1 MVQEAG
7 LRGRERG
14 AERGALP
21 GSVSWWFLAVALG
34 ATALSL
40 LSGSEQFTSFL
51 LDAIAVAAGC
61 GAVFGIMRNQPAR
74 LWPWRLV
81 AIAIV
86 LSAAGDVVY
95 DVAVRGFGAES
106 GYPFADLFYLPAYP
120 CLAVALW
127 QLSGPRRRDTF
138 ADSAIVT
145 LAVSAVIW
153 QWVITP
159 MLETAGATTLEHLV
173 AVTYPIM
180 DVVLVVAIVHAV
192 FTLPRLITSAR
203 FLFAGLTVML
213 VADTVFA
220 RLVADS
226 TYVDGGTLDALWPI
240 AYSLLAAAIL
250 HPSMRAFGEERDPG
264 LVRAGRARIVVLAA
278 ALFCVP
284 AIVVID
290 GATSDEAVAL
300 TAIVAATAAL
310 VGWRITRLITE
321 TNQAREE
328 IGESEARFRALVQ
341 HSSDAV
347 AVIDRTGIITFA
359 TPAIDTILGRSP
371 DDMVG
376 RVATELLHPN
386 DITRAMEALESLRS
400 RPFASVRQELRV
412 RHSDGSWRWLDA
424 TFTNQLAEPAI
435 LGIVSNLRDITDRKL
450 LERAGSGETRVLEL
464 VLGGAPVA
472 ETLEVLLGTV
482 EAFVGDA
489 AAVVRLV
496 DPDTGALLSVAAPT
510 VPLSYVREVDE
521 KSAWA
526 LEHGVDPLGA
536 LTEPLLLSDLA
547 SDDRYPGL
555 PARAHAHG
563 LRSFWALPIRG
574 QADNAR
580 GYLGVYTRMPRS
592 PNIAELNVLERA
604 RDLVAIALDRAAHT
618 EQLGFLAL
626 HDTLTTLPNRAL
638 GVERLDT
645 ALQSLPDS
653 GPLVAALFIDLDRFK
668 VVNDGLGHDAGDELL
683 VAVGRRLAGA
693 VRREDTVARFG
704 GDEFVVI
711 CEQLRD
717 EAHVIELAQRALDS
731 LSHPFALDRAEVMVT
746 ASIGIA
752 LTHRATD
759 RASDLLRDADAAM
772 YRAKSRGGGRFELF
786 DHAMHTQ
793 AVTRL
798 LTERA
803 LRQSL
808 DRDELRVLFQPQ
820 FDLATN
826 ERVAVEALLRWDHP
840 VRGVISPDGFLAV
853 AEETGLIVPIGEWV
867 LDDVCDRLQLA
878 TLESSDAPTL
888 PMSVNVSARQL
899 LQVGFAD
906 RVRRALLARDLDPQ
920 LLCLEVAE
928 RVLLDDHDSIRDTL
942 HALKNSGLRLA
953 IDDFGTGGSS
963 LTYLRR
969 YPFDELKI
977 DGTFV
982 AGLGQSPADDA
993 IVAATIDMA
1002 HALGMTVAAEGIETE
1017 AQRTRLVELG
1027 CERGQGYHLG
1037 APAALDERHL
1047 RLVRRRPA

>member
-1 MVQEAG
+1 
-7 LRGRERG
+7 
-14 AERGALP
+14 
-21 GSVSWWFLAVALG
+21 
-34 ATALSL
+34 
-40 LSGSEQFTSFL
+40 
-51 LDAIAVAAGC
+51 
-61 GAVFGIMRNQPAR
+61 
-74 LWPWRLV
+74 
-81 AIAIV
+81 
-86 LSAAGDVVY
+86 
-95 DVAVRGFGAES
+95 
-106 GYPFADLFYLPAYP
+106 
-120 CLAVALW
+120 
-127 QLSGPRRRDTF
+127 
-138 ADSAIVT
+138 
-145 LAVSAVIW
+145 
-153 QWVITP
+153 
-159 MLETAGATTLEHLV
+159 
-173 AVTYPIM
+173 
-180 DVVLVVAIVHAV
+180 
-192 FTLPRLITSAR
+192 
-203 FLFAGLTVML
+203 
-213 VADTVFA
+213 
-220 RLVADS
+220 
-226 TYVDGGTLDALWPI
+226 
-240 AYSLLAAAIL
+240 LLATAIL
-250 HPSMRAFGEERDPG
+250 HPSMLSFGEASDPG

-278 ALFCVP
+278 ALFSVP

-310 VGWRITRLITE
+310 VGWRITRLVTE

-347 AVIDRTGIITFA
+347 AVIDRSGVITFA
-359 TPAIDTILGRSP
+359 TPAITAILGSPPEDIIGRTATDMLHP
-371 DDMVG
+371 DDIV
-376 RVATELLHPN
+376 N
-386 DITRAMEALESLRS
+386 AMEALEGLRS
-400 RPFASVRQELRV
+400 RPFASVRRELRA
-412 RHSDGSWRWLDA
+412 RHADGSWRWLDA

-435 LGIVSNLRDITDRKL
+435 RGIVGNLRDVTDRKQ
-450 LERAGSGETRVLEL
+450 LERAGVGETRVLEL

-472 ETLEVLLGTV
+472 ETLQVLLATV
-482 EAFVGDA
+482 EEFVRDA
-489 AAVVRLV
+489 AAVVRLI
-496 DPDTGALLSVAAPT
+496 DAQTGALLSMAAPT
-510 VPLSYVREVDE
+510 LPLSYVREVDE
-521 KSAWA
+521 QAA
-526 LEHGVDPLGA
+526 RELEHGDALVA
-536 LTEPLLLSDLA
+536 LTEPLILSDLA
-547 SDDRYPGL
+547 ADDRYPGL
-555 PARAHAHG
+555 PARAFAHG

-574 QADNAR
+574 HDDHAL
-580 GYLGVYTRMPRS
+580 GYLGVYTRTQRS
-592 PNIAELNVLERA
+592 PSLAELSVLERA

-626 HDTLTTLPNRAL
+626 HDTLTALPNRAL

-645 ALQSLPDS
+645 ALRSLPDS
-653 GPLVAALFIDLDRFK
+653 GPLVAALYIDLDRFK

-693 VRREDTVARFG
+693 VRRDDTVARFG

-711 CEQLRD
+711 CEHLRD
-717 EAHVIELAQRALDS
+717 EAHAIELAQRALDS
-731 LSHPFALDRAEVMVT
+731 LGHPFALARAEIVVT

-752 LTHRATD
+752 LTHRASD

-786 DHAMHTQ
+786 DHVMHTQ
-793 AVTRL
+793 AITRL

-808 DRDELRVLFQPQ
+808 ERDELRMLFQPQ
-820 FDLATN
+820 FDLLTN

-840 VRGVISPDGFLAV
+840 VRGVISPGDFLAV

-867 LDDVCDRLQLA
+867 LDDVCERLHVA
-878 TLESSDAPTL
+878 TMESSDAPVL

-899 LQVGFAD
+899 LQANFTD
-906 RVRRALLARDLDPQ
+906 RVRRTLFARDLDPG

-928 RVLLDDHDSIRDTL
+928 RVLLDDHDSIRDAL
-942 HALKNSGLRLA
+942 HALKNLGLRLA

-982 AGLGQSPADDA
+982 AGLDRSAADDA

-1017 AQRTRLVELG
+1017 AQRLRLAELG
-1027 CERGQGYHLG
+1027 CERGQGYHLA

>member
-1 MVQEAG
+1 MVQMAG
-7 LRGRERG
+7 LHDRGRAPLSSR
-14 AERGALP
+14 
-21 GSVSWWFLAVALG
+21 VSWWFLAIALG
-34 ATALSL
+34 ATAVSL
-40 LSGSEQFTSFL
+40 LSGSDQLSSFL
-51 LDAIAVAAGC
+51 FDAIGIAAGC
-61 GAVFGIMRNQPAR
+61 AAVFGILRNQPTR
-74 LWPWRLV
+74 IWPWRLV
-81 AIAIV
+81 AVAIV
-86 LSAAGDVVY
+86 LSAAGDVIY
-95 DVAVRGFGAES
+95 DVAVRTFGAES

-120 CLAVALW
+120 CLAIALW
-127 QLSGPRRRDTF
+127 KLSGPRRRDTF

-159 MLETAGATTLEHLV
+159 MFSHVGTTTFERVV

-180 DVVLVVAIVHAV
+180 DVILVVAIVHAV

-203 FLFAGLTVML
+203 FLFAGLAVML
-213 VADTVFA
+213 IADTVFA

-226 TYVDGGTLDALWPI
+226 TYVDGGVLDALWPI

-250 HPSMRAFGEERDPG
+250 HPSMRAFGEARDPG

-278 ALFCVP
+278 ALFSVP

-310 VGWRITRLITE
+310 VGWRITRLVTE

-347 AVIDRTGIITFA
+347 AVIDRGGIITFA
-359 TPAIDTILGRSP
+359 TPAINSILGRSP
-371 DDMVG
+371 EEMVG
-376 RVATELLHPN
+376 QIATQLLHP
-386 DITRAMEALESLRS
+386 DDVITAMEALEGLRA
-400 RPFASVRQELRV
+400 RPFATVRRELRA
-412 RHSDGSWRWLDA
+412 RHGDDSWRWLDA

-435 LGIVSNLRDITDRKL
+435 TGIVANLRDITDRKL
-450 LERAGSGETRVLEL
+450 LERAGIGETKVLEL
-464 VLGGAPVA
+464 VLSGAPVA
-472 ETLEVLLGTV
+472 ETLQILLDTI
-482 EAFVGDA
+482 EDFVGDA
-489 AAVVRLV
+489 AAVVRLL
-496 DPDTGALLSVAAPT
+496 DPDSGALLSVAAPT
-510 VPLSYVREVDE
+510 LPLSYVREVDE
-521 KSAWA
+521 KAA
-526 LEHGVDPLGA
+526 RELEQGVDPLGA
-536 LTEPLLLSDLA
+536 LGEALLLADLA
-547 SDDRYPGL
+547 NDERYPGL
-555 PARAHAHG
+555 PARAFAHG

-574 QADNAR
+574 QDDTAL
-580 GYLGVYTRMPRS
+580 GYLGVYTRVPRS
-592 PNIAELNVLERA
+592 PTLAELTVLERA
-604 RDLVAIALDRAAHT
+604 RDLVAITLDRAAHT
-618 EQLGFLAL
+618 QQLGFLAL

-638 GVERLDT
+638 GVERLDA
-645 ALQSLPDS
+645 ALHSLPDT

-711 CEQLRD
+711 CEHLRD
-717 EAHVIELAQRALDS
+717 EAHAVELAQRALDS
-731 LSHPFALDRAEVMVT
+731 LSHPFALARAEIVVT

-752 LTHRATD
+752 LTHRASD

-772 YRAKSRGGGRFELF
+772 YRAKRRGGGRFELF

-808 DRDELRVLFQPQ
+808 DREELRVLFQAQ

-826 ERVAVEALLRWDHP
+826 ERVAVEALLRWEHP
-840 VRGVISPDGFLAV
+840 VRGMIPPGDFLAV

-867 LDDVCDRLQLA
+867 MDDICDRLHLA
-878 TLESSDAPTL
+878 ALDDASAHAAL

-899 LQVGFAD
+899 LQANFTD
-906 RVRRALLARDLDPQ
+906 RVRRALLTRELDPQ

-928 RVLLDDHDSIRDTL
+928 RVLLDDQDSIRDTL
-942 HALKNSGLRLA
+942 HALKNLGLRLA

-982 AGLGQSPADDA
+982 AGLDKSAADDA

-1017 AQRTRLVELG
+1017 EQRVRLAELG
-1027 CERGQGYHLG
+1027 CERGQGYHL
-1037 APAALDERHL
+1037 APPEALDERHL
-1047 RLVRRRPA
+1047 RLVRRLPA